1 MLQLFG
7 PSLQIEIPAPF
18 KQLQSILSVLTLDLF
33 SVANF
38 QCVYNYSF
46 VGRFFMSSSLPGV
59 LVGAISLVGWV
70 KLARGKDNC
79 EQVRAAF
86 DEADED
92 HSGTLDPKELSAVLA
107 KLHLHMTPEEVLEEI
122 VEHGEQ
128 ELSYDQLEGW
138 W

>member
-7 PSLQIEIPAPF
+7 PSLQIDIPAPF
-18 KQLQSILSVLTLDLF
+18 KQLQSILSVLTLNVF
-33 SVANF
+33 AIVNF
-38 QCVYNYSF
+38 QCIYNYSF
-46 VGRFFMSSSLPGV
+46 VSQFFMSACFPGV
-59 LVGAISLVGWV
+59 LVAAIGLIGWLN
-70 KLARGKDNC
+70 LARGKMDN

-86 DEADED
+86 DEATED
-92 HSGTLDPKELSAVLA
+92 NNDALDAEELSAVLA

-128 ELSYDQLEGW
+128 ELSYHQLERW

>member
-7 PSLQIEIPAPF
+7 PSLQIDIPAPF

-46 VGRFFMSSSLPGV
+46 VGRFFMSAFLPEV
-59 LVGAISLVGWV
+59 LVGAINLVGWV
-70 KLARGKDNC
+70 KLACGKDNH

-107 KLHLHMTPEEVLEEI
+107 KLHLHMTPEEVLDEFFQQ
-122 VEHGEQ
+122 GEQ
-128 ELSYDQLEGW
+128 NLPYDKFERW